1 MSNALL
7 NPPVRLLP
15 EAVEAQVFW
24 RLRSQILRTVMRQ
37 AIRRS
42 WLQVVS
48 VLIASG
54 VLWVGL
60 FFLFHEGF
68 RFVRGGMVHA
78 GLQAQLIH
86 AMFNIFFLTLTVML
100 IFSSAIILYGSLY
113 RGDEVKRLLTL
124 PVRPERIVLHKF
136 EEAVFFSG
144 WGLILLGS
152 PMLLAHGLVFH
163 APWYYYLLL
172 FPFILTFVC
181 VPATL
186 GAIVCLLV
194 VRLLPAARVHA
205 MGLFAVIGL
214 AASGYLAWQTLAYD
228 NRDVMSFSWFH
239 DVLSRLE
246 FAEQRLLPSWW
257 LSSGLLEATHPARNR
272 AGQPAWQ
279 ESLLFLAVLCS
290 NTLVLHWLL
299 RRLAA
304 ASFRT
309 SYSHLQG
316 IVPTRRR
323 HRIAWIDRLVIAVC
337 QPLPAAIRHMIVKDL
352 RLFRRDPVQWSQ
364 FAIFFGL
371 LILYF
376 LNVRRFD
383 YSGVMEQW
391 VTVMS
396 FLNVAVVGLLLSTFT
411 TRFIFPAISLEG
423 RRFWILG
430 TSPIARDTIVW
441 GKFWFA
447 LAGAW
452 PPSVLLVAIS
462 DLALGMWQR
471 SPFIAV
477 MHQLECALMCAGLS
491 AMAVGLG
498 ARLPNLRET
507 SPARIASGFGGTL
520 NLVLSTLYI
529 LAVMLLTAVPTFFWA
544 DAPWSGRRVHPENS
558 AFGSWIGLGSHG
570 SMVLGIGLAIALGI
584 TATAWPLRSGLRAF
598 RRLEY

>member
-1 MSNALL
+1 MNTSN
-7 NPPVRLLP
+7 VRLLP
-15 EAVEAQVFW
+15 ETAEARVFW
-24 RLRSQILRTVMRQ
+24 DLRSRTLRTVMQQ
-37 AIRRS
+37 AVRGS
-42 WLQVVS
+42 WLQVAS
-48 VLIASG
+48 VLIASAI
-54 VLWVGL
+54 LWVGL
-60 FFLFHEGF
+60 FVLFHEGF
-68 RFVRGGMVHA
+68 RFVRHGMVHA

-205 MGLFAVIGL
+205 MAIFGFVGLIVG
-214 AASGYLAWQTLAYD
+214 GYFTWQALAYE
-228 NRDVMSFSWFH
+228 NRDVMSFTWFQ

-257 LSSGLLEATHPARNR
+257 LSSGLLEATHPGRVR
-272 AGQPAWQ
+272 STQPAWQ

-290 NTLVLHWLL
+290 NTLVLHLLL
-299 RRLAA
+299 RKLAA
-304 ASFRT
+304 RSFRR
-309 SYSHLQG
+309 SYSQLQG
-316 IVPTRRR
+316 IVPSQRR
-323 HRIAWIDRLVIAVC
+323 HRTAPIDRLVVAIC
-337 QPLPAAIRHMIVKDL
+337 RPFPAAIRHMIVKDL
-352 RLFRRDPVQWSQ
+352 RQFRRDPVQWSQ

-383 YSGVMEQW
+383 YTGVMEQW
-391 VTVMS
+391 VTIMS

-447 LAGAW
+447 LAGAL
-452 PPSVLLVAIS
+452 PPSILLVAIS
-462 DLALGMWQR
+462 DLALGMWKR
-471 SPFIAV
+471 SPFV
-477 MHQLECALMCAGLS
+477 VGMHQLECILMCAGLS

-529 LAVMLLTAVPTFFWA
+529 LAIMLLTAVPTFFWA
-544 DAPWSGRRVHPENS
+544 DAPWSARGNMPSGRF
-558 AFGSWIGLGSHG
+558 FGGWVGLGSNA
-570 SMVLGIGLAIALGI
+570 SMILGVLLSFGLGIA
-584 TATAWPLRSGLRAF
+584 ATVWPLRSGLRSF